1 MNLFHIPSRGQAA
14 GGSPRRAVI
23 AGACLASLALCAFAG
38 GAKAFSGEKERTTVE
53 AVYFNGKVHTMD
65 PSRPV
70 VEAISVGSGRI
81 IETGSSRELLARLAP
96 GARTIDLRGRAVIPG
111 LTDAHAHFLGFAKLA
126 TRLDLVGT
134 ASLDELLA
142 KVSAKLPS
150 VRKGEWI
157 LGRGWDQND
166 WPEARYPERSALDR
180 IAPDN
185 PVYLVRICG
194 HAAYVNSAALRLAG
208 ISRLTPDPSGGKIL
222 RDAGGE
228 ATGILLDNAVSLVSK
243 SIPALARDEKKKLM
257 VAAARKCLAAGLVGV
272 HEMGID
278 AEDVSVYEELCAA
291 GEFPFRITGY
301 LSSDDAGVAPFL
313 DAGPRAGRGDE
324 LFRIVGAKFYA
335 DGSLGARSAALIDDY
350 ADDPGNR
357 GILMQSPDSLYRLIL
372 PWREKG
378 FQTAVHAI
386 GDAAVREVLDVYER
400 LDAAYPVPR
409 RAARASNIPR
419 SSRRTTSRD
428 SRSSGSFPR
437 CSSSIARR
445 TCRGSRIG
453 SAPGALRARTRGV
466 RSSPREAG
474 FREGAIFPWSR
485 STPFLGIHAA
495 VTRQDLAGEPRG
507 GWRGDQRLT
516 IEEAVPRLHDG
527 GRVRGA
533 RGGCRR
539 VARAGEARRFY
550 YFVGRYLLG
559 GSGRDTVDQGPRDGA
574 RRRDRLPVGSLLI
587 PILLR
592 LRDNHRKRNIPR
604 REEHFR
610 EFLLWLVVSENI

>member
-14 GGSPRRAVI
+14 GGSPWRALI
-23 AGACLASLALCAFAG
+23 AAACLAGLALCAFAD
-38 GAKAFSGEKERTTVE
+38 GANAFSEGKERTTVE

-81 IETGSSRELLARLAP
+81 IETGSSRELLARIAS
-96 GARTIDLRGRAVIPG
+96 GARTIDLHGRAVIPG

-134 ASLDELLA
+134 ASLDEILA

-166 WPEARYPERSALDR
+166 WPEARYPERPALDR

-208 ISRLTPDPSGGKIL
+208 ISRLTPDPAGGKIL
-222 RDAGGE
+222 RDASGE
-228 ATGILLDNAVSLVSK
+228 PTGILLDNAVNLVSK
-243 SIPALARDEKKKLM
+243 SIPPLARDEKKKLM

-278 AEDVSVYEELCAA
+278 AEDVSVYEELYAA
-291 GEFPFRITGY
+291 GELPFRITGY

-313 DAGPRAGRGDE
+313 GAGPRAGRGDE

-386 GDAAVREVLDVYER
+386 GDAAVREVLDVYE
-400 LDAAYPVPR
+400 LLGAAYPAPDARPRIEHSQVVAADDVARFAKLGVVPSMQFIHCTSDMPWVEER
-409 RAARASNIPR
+409 LGAGRVAGAYAWRSLVAA
-419 SSRRTTSRD
+419 
-428 SRSSGSFPR
+428 
-437 CSSSIARR
+437 
-445 TCRGSRIG
+445 GSRIPGG
-453 SAPGALRARTRGV
+453 SD
-466 RSSPREAG
+466 
-474 FREGAIFPWSR
+474 FPVESIN
-485 STPFLGIHAA
+485 PFLGIHAA

-516 IEEAVPRLHDG
+516 IEEAVGAFTRDAAYAVHAEDVAGSLAPGKLADFIILSDDIFSVNPG
-527 GRVRGA
+527 EIPSIRVLA
-533 RGGCRR
+533 T
-539 VARAGEARRFY
+539 V
-550 YFVGRYLLG
+550 LG
-559 GSGRDTVDQGPRDGA
+559 GEIVYRSDA
-574 RRRDRLPVGSLLI
+574 
-587 PILLR
+587 
-592 LRDNHRKRNIPR
+592 
-604 REEHFR
+604 F
-610 EFLLWLVVSENI
+610 

>member
-14 GGSPRRAVI
+14 GGLPWRALFV
-23 AGACLASLALCAFAG
+23 GACLASLALCAFAG
-38 GAKAFSGEKERTTVE
+38 GANAFSEEKERTIVE

-65 PSRPV
+65 PARPV
-70 VEAISVGSGRI
+70 VEAISAGGGRI
-81 IETGSSRELLARLAP
+81 IETGSSRELLAGLGP
-96 GARTIDLRGRAVIPG
+96 GARTIDLGGRAVIPG
-111 LTDAHAHFLGFAKLA
+111 LTDAHAHFLGFARLA

-134 ASLDELLA
+134 ASLDEILE

-166 WPEARYPERSALDR
+166 WPEARYPERPALDR

-208 ISRLTPDPSGGKIL
+208 ISRLTPDPAGGKIL
-222 RDAGGE
+222 RDASGE
-228 ATGILLDNAVSLVSK
+228 PTGILLDNAVNLVSK
-243 SIPALARDEKKKLM
+243 SIPPLARDEKKKLM

-278 AEDVSVYEELCAA
+278 AEDVSVYEELYAA
-291 GEFPFRITGY
+291 GELPFRITGY

-335 DGSLGARSAALIDDY
+335 DGSLGARSASLIDDY
-350 ADDPGNR
+350 EDDPGNR

-400 LDAAYPVPR
+400 LGAAHPAPDARPRIEHSQVVAVDDVARFAKLGVVPSMQFIHCTSDMPWVEER
-409 RAARASNIPR
+409 LGAGRAAGAYAWR
-419 SSRRTTSRD
+419 SLV
-428 SRSSGSFPR
+428 
-437 CSSSIARR
+437 AA
-445 TCRGSRIG
+445 GSRIPGG
-453 SAPGALRARTRGV
+453 SD
-466 RSSPREAG
+466 
-474 FREGAIFPWSR
+474 FPVESIN
-485 STPFLGIHAA
+485 PFLGIHAA

-516 IEEAVPRLHDG
+516 IEEAVGAFTRDAAYAVHAEDVAGSLAPGKLADFIILSDDIFSVNPG
-527 GRVRGA
+527 KIPLIRVLA
-533 RGGCRR
+533 T
-539 VARAGEARRFY
+539 V
-550 YFVGRYLLG
+550 LG
-559 GSGRDTVDQGPRDGA
+559 GEIVYRSDT
-574 RRRDRLPVGSLLI
+574 
-587 PILLR
+587 
-592 LRDNHRKRNIPR
+592 
-604 REEHFR
+604 F
-610 EFLLWLVVSENI
+610 